1 MASKTI
7 GDQPVSRIQT
17 MDEFEM
23 KYEDKIKEADEM
35 FYAENL
41 PEARVSYLIASDIRP
56 KEEYPIQQIEIIQN
70 KLSQSPF
77 EANLSSFP
85 DAVSP
90 IPELTDPAAPAV
102 IEVEEEVTPEVE
114 EEVVAEIK
122 KEVEEVVEEKETI
135 VFRNILFDFDKSE
148 LRKESISELNKVVS
162 IYVKAISRG
171 SAN

>member
-148 LRKESISELNKVVS
+148 LRKESISELNKV
-162 IYVKAISRG
+162 
-171 SAN
+171 